1 MTYIDLDTF
10 SSYVNSNDEK
20 ALDCRDAIADLREQE
35 SKLYE
40 QKFNNLK
47 DEYDDILD
55 QFDHTQKM
63 LEGYIDLTEA
73 QGYISSGVLLNTTA
87 VIDRDYA
94 YADNEGH
101 IFLAI
106 KNTSNETMFIDENE
120 KIVQAVF
127 VKFGIADEEEVT
139 TERTGGIGSTGK

>member
-1 MTYIDLDTF
+1 
-10 SSYVNSNDEK
+10 
-20 ALDCRDAIADLREQE
+20 
-35 SKLYE
+35 
-40 QKFNNLK
+40 
-47 DEYDDILD
+47 
-55 QFDHTQKM
+55 M

-120 KIVQAVF
+120 KIDDGCTGQFHSGPFRVWC
-127 VKFGIADEEEVT
+127 DEHSNQEA
-139 TERTGGIGSTGK
+139 

>member
-1 MTYIDLDTF
+1 MRSILYTLIHVANGWKY
-10 SSYVNSNDEK
+10 NDEK

-73 QGYISSGVLLNTTA
+73 QGYISSSKYYDVLIEN
-87 VIDRDYA
+87 
-94 YADNEGH
+94 
-101 IFLAI
+101 
-106 KNTSNETMFIDENE
+106 ENE
-120 KIVQAVF
+120 KLNNLTSKRNDLINSLTV
-127 VKFGIADEEEVT
+127 ITIE
-139 TERTGGIGSTGK
+139 